1 MSSIFTSKLLIEI
14 LSSGGK
20 FLVNS
25 LQLSEQLSN
34 VYSSMSQIYYDFRDS
49 KLDAASNA
57 LQQAYNADS
66 RIEKIEEVNKAIS
79 FLELAYWESKTAL
92 DRKRIIKEHYL
103 LFFEST
109 TEVDVI
115 PKSQR
120 KDWLL
125 KMVDISSSI
134 YLLYKYKG
142 SSLVDKWRDTAI
154 DLFSSVVYI
163 YHQITTEELQRVNP
177 DFVNIKTTTEIE
189 RVEYSDILVKYEDV
203 EKYTLTPT
211 NLGYNYIEMQQKA
224 QIDKFIRKLERT
236 HFLP

>member
-1 MSSIFTSKLLIEI
+1 MSSIFTSKLIIEI
-14 LSSGGK
+14 LSRGGK
-20 FLVNS
+20 YLVNS
-25 LQLSEQLSN
+25 MQLSEQLSN
-34 VYSSMSQIYYDFRDS
+34 VYSSMSQIYFDFRDS

-57 LQQAYNADS
+57 LKQAYNAYS
-66 RIEKIEEVNKAIS
+66 RIEKTEEVNKAIS
-79 FLELAYWESKTAL
+79 FLELAYSESKTAL

-115 PKSQR
+115 PKNQR

-134 YLLYKYKG
+134 YLLYNYKG
-142 SSLVDKWRDTAI
+142 SSLVDYWRNTTI
-154 DLFSSVVYI
+154 DLFSRVVYT
-163 YHQITTEELQRVNP
+163 YHQITTEDLQRINP
-177 DFVNIKTTTEIE
+177 DFVYIKTTTEIE

-211 NLGYNYIEMQQKA
+211 NLGYNYIEMQQKR
-224 QIDKFIRKLERT
+224 QIDEFKRQLEIMKFSL
-236 HFLP
+236 

>member
-1 MSSIFTSKLLIEI
+1 MSSIFTSKLIIEI
-14 LSSGGK
+14 LSRGGK
-20 FLVNS
+20 YLVNS
-25 LQLSEQLSN
+25 MQLSEQLSN
-34 VYSSMSQIYYDFRDS
+34 VYSSMSQIYFDFRDS

-57 LQQAYNADS
+57 LKQAYNAHS
-66 RIEKIEEVNKAIS
+66 RIEKTEEVNKAIS
-79 FLELAYWESKTAL
+79 FLELAYSESKTAL

-115 PKSQR
+115 PKNQR

-142 SSLVDKWRDTAI
+142 SSLVDYWRNTAI
-154 DLFSSVVYI
+154 DLFSRVVYT
-163 YHQITTEELQRVNP
+163 YHQITTEDLQRINP
-177 DFVNIKTTTEIE
+177 DFVYIKTTTEIE

-211 NLGYNYIEMQQKA
+211 NLGYNYIEMQQKR
-224 QIDKFIRKLERT
+224 QIDEFKRKLEIMK
-236 HFLP
+236 FSL